1 MNEFQ
6 TGYVSI
12 IGRPN
17 VGKSTLLNHIIDQ
30 KLSIVSRKPQTTRW
44 NLQGIKTSSDSQVI
58 FIDTPGLQKQ
68 PRLALNR
75 HMNREVSNSL
85 NYIDVILFV
94 IEALKWN
101 ELDENVM
108 TLINNASKIKLFLV
122 INKVDKISDKNELL
136 SFINTVSN
144 KTNIKEVI
152 PVSAIKGTGLK
163 ELESLITKNL
173 PVGPPLF
180 SEEQVTDRS
189 ERFFAAE
196 FIREK
201 LISRLSDELPYRLSI
216 TIDEFNENNN
226 VVHIHACIWVEKQGQ
241 KSIVIGKE
249 GKVLKAAGKA
259 ARQDLEGLFDKKVN
273 LKTWVKVKNK
283 WTDSEQALK
292 QFGYFK

>member
-1 MNEFQ
+1 MKEFR
-6 TGYVSI
+6 TGHVSI

-17 VGKSTLLNHIIDQ
+17 VGKSTLLNHLIDQ

-44 NLQGIKTSSDSQVI
+44 NLHGIKTSSDNQII
-58 FIDTPGLQKQ
+58 FIDTPGLQIQ

-85 NYIDVILFV
+85 DHIDIILFLV
-94 IEALKWN
+94 EALKWN
-101 ELDENVM
+101 EMDENVI
-108 TLINNASKIKLFLV
+108 TLIKKTSTTNLFLI
-122 INKVDKISDKNELL
+122 INKIDKISNKNDLL
-136 SFINTVSN
+136 SFINTVSSKIDFN
-144 KTNIKEVI
+144 EVI
-152 PVSAIKGTGLK
+152 PVSAIKGTGL
-163 ELESLITKNL
+163 EVLESLITINL

-180 SEEQVTDRS
+180 PEEQVTDRS

-196 FIREK
+196 YIREK

-216 TIDEFNENNN
+216 TIDEFKEKNN
-226 VVHIHACIWVEKQGQ
+226 VIHIHACIWVEKKGQ

-259 ARQDLEGLFDKKVN
+259 ARQDLEDLYEKKVN
-273 LKTWVKVKNK
+273 LKTWVKVKTK

-292 QFGYFK
+292 QFGYYE